1 MTVAGIFT
9 ERTRDESDSP
19 DYREPHF
26 DYLDRS
32 ARLEAENVRRLLEDW
47 FSRWPE
53 ESKADLLPRIQSS
66 DDQEFNS
73 AFFELYLHELLIR
86 SDYAVRVHP
95 ELDGTKK
102 RPDFLAESKIDG
114 HSFILEAT
122 LANDSDERKGALT
135 RLNVVLDSINGLDS
149 PHFLLAVETSD
160 LPATSPPLNRIRRDL
175 EVWLS
180 NIDVERARVRA
191 EASSFED
198 LEVLTRDYGGWE
210 MRFQAI
216 PRRLTAGAR
225 ARRSIGI
232 LSTGA
237 RFLTTTASLRSSI
250 GKKASRYGELNIP
263 YIVAVN
269 AADSNLEDLD
279 IEDALFGDYQI
290 IARQTDDGFNH
301 SEGRDGNGVWFGPKG
316 PKNTRVSGV
325 LAVGGL
331 GPWSVEQRDPV
342 LYLNPWARIEF
353 PAHGLPV
360 LGKFT
365 PSEGVLSKVEGNPV
379 RVIFGL
385 HPGWPEKQGS

>member
-1 MTVAGIFT
+1 VAGIFT

-19 DYREPHF
+19 DYKEPHY

-32 ARLEAENVRRLLEDW
+32 ARPEAENVRRLLEDW
-47 FSRWPE
+47 FTRWPE
-53 ESKADLLPRIQSS
+53 ESKADLLPRLQSS

-73 AFFELYLHELLIR
+73 AFFELYLHELLVR

-95 ELDGTKK
+95 ELGDTKR
-102 RPDFLAESKIDG
+102 RPDFLVESKIDG
-114 HSFILEAT
+114 HSFYLEAT
-122 LANDSDERKGALT
+122 SANDSHERKGALT

-149 PHFLLAVETSD
+149 PNFLLAVETSD
-160 LPATSPPLNRIRRDL
+160 LPASSPPLGRIRRDL

-180 NIDVERARVRA
+180 GIDVERARVRA
-191 EASSFED
+191 EASKFED
-198 LEVLTRDYGGWE
+198 LEVLTRNYGGWE
-210 MRFQAI
+210 VRFQAI
-216 PRRLTAGAR
+216 PRRRTAGAR
-225 ARRSIGI
+225 GRRSIGI

-250 GKKASRYGELNIP
+250 EKKTSRYGELSVP

-279 IEDALFGDYQI
+279 IEDALFGDYQT
-290 IARQTDDGFNH
+290 IARLTDDGYVQ
-301 SEGRDGNGVWFGPKG
+301 SEGRDTNGVWFGPKG

-342 LYLNPWARIEF
+342 LYLNPWARIAF

-360 LGKFT
+360 LGKLI
-365 PSEGVLSKVEGNPV
+365 PSDGTLSKVEGNPT
-379 RVIFGL
+379 REIFGL
-385 HPGWPEKQGS
+385 HSGWPESQGK